1 MKHSKVVSHYRGY
14 SYFAQFFQMTPSFP
28 SFGLA
33 RRGDDRL
40 KLLECRM
47 TLSPVGETYLG
58 KFEPLRFIK
67 KVEEK
72 VEPVK
77 EDEEKKK
84 KPSTTT
90 KKDEKSKDPKKV
102 EETKEDKEVEK
113 EIEVVVDIEP

>member
-77 EDEEKKK
+77 EDKEKK
-84 KPSTTT
+84 KPSTTI
-90 KKDEKSKDPKKV
+90 KKDERPKDPKKV
-102 EETKEDKEVEK
+102 EETKEDKKVET
-113 EIEVVVDIEP
+113 EISVDIEP